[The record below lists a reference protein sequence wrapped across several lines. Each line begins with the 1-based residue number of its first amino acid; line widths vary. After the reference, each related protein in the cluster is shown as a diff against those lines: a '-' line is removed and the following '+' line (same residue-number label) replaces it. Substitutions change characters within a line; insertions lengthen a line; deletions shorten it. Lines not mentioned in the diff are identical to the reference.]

1 MKWNMFNKLFFNLAI
16 FMLLVSCATSSDKQT
31 LASLEDIE
39 PELVEAKIE
48 GSLDKAMESYQKFL
62 TETPETAM
70 TPEALRRLADLK
82 IEKEY
87 GSFDAKNETTEKTGI
102 DTSAATAIVT
112 PEKEKKATDEDKPSE
127 SEIQSREDSIAKV
140 TESQKAFEK
149 RASSKTKLDES
160 KDKAVVTADAEV
172 AEDLQSAG
180 AMEAIELYKS
190 LLLKYP
196 HYDRNDQV
204 LYQLSRAYEEVGQ
217 VEKAMGVLS
226 KLVKSYPNSRHIDEA
241 QFRRAEYFFTRKKY
255 LDAEEAYQE
264 VINFGISSAFYDLA
278 LYKQGWAYFKQDL
291 YEEAL
296 NDFIALLD
304 YKISIGYDFEQLD
317 DKIER
322 KRIDDTYRVI
332 SLSFSYLGGP
342 ESVVSYFE
350 KNGPRQY
357 EASIYSHLGEYYLT
371 KRRYGDAARSYNTY
385 VERNPLNKVS
395 PHFHIRVIE
404 IYLKGGFPKLVVESK
419 KSFASA
425 YGLRAEYWTFFD
437 IRTYPDVIVFLKSN
451 LIDLANHYHALYQNR
466 RLRKTRAA
474 NFKEAI
480 HWYRE
485 FLESFPEDDQT
496 PGINYQLADLFLENK
511 DFRNAAM
518 EYERT
523 SYSYEK
529 HKKSSEAGY
538 AAVFAYREYL
548 KKASQAERNIVKRE
562 IIRSSL
568 KFGETYPE
576 HKKAP
581 AVLVAATDDLY
592 EIKDYPLAI
601 EVGRGVIKKYP
612 KIEAK
617 YIRSA
622 WLVVAHASF
631 DMTLFADA
639 ETAYQQVLKL
649 TAKKHKD
656 RPKLIENLAASI
668 YKQGDQAR
676 ILEDYRTAANHFLR
690 VAKITP
696 TSKIRP
702 TAEYD
707 AAAALISLKD
717 WEESSKVLEGFRKRY
732 PKHKL
737 QADVTKKLAVIYKE
751 SGKLLQAAAEFER
764 IERESKNEDVRRE
777 ALQQAAELYEQAEA
791 RDKALS
797 IYTRYVKYFPKP
809 IEFSLE
815 MRNKIAEI
823 YKQTK
828 KKKLYIK
835 QLQLIVAI
843 DLRAGK
849 ERSDRTRFL
858 AANASLV
865 LAEPALKRFRSVKLV
880 KPFKKN
886 LNKKKKRMKKAIDTL
901 TALVDYEV
909 GIVTAAATYEIAE
922 IYYHFSRALMNSERP
937 TNLTDEQL
945 EQYELVLEEQVYPFE
960 EKAINVHEKNLEL
973 LDLGIYNE
981 WIDKSIDK
989 LAVLLPARYAKPEE
1003 KEAFVEE
1010 IQPVEKKTKTEEPKE
1025 TSEEGAAVE
1034 SENAESE
1041 AVTEDADEPVESDA
1055 DTSVPADSGM
1065 INWKQ
1070 LNNILE
1076 AA

>member
-1 MKWNMFNKLFFNLAI
+1 MKWRLINKLCFNFVA
-16 FMLLVSCATSSDKQT
+16 FALLTSCATSSDKQT
-31 LASLEDIE
+31 LASLENVE
-39 PELVEAKIE
+39 PVLVEAKIE

-62 TETPETAM
+62 KETPETAM

-87 GSFDAKNETTEKTGI
+87 GSFDGNKQAGEKQAVDALVSAGDAEKDKAGKVVVETKPDAK
-102 DTSAATAIVT
+102 D
-112 PEKEKKATDEDKPSE
+112 
-127 SEIQSREDSIAKV
+127 IQSKDDSIANV

-149 RASSKTKLDES
+149 RASSKTKLAES

-172 AEDLQSAG
+172 ADDLQSAG

-196 HYDRNDQV
+196 HYERNDQV

-226 KLVKSYPNSRHIDEA
+226 KLVKNYPNSRHIDEA

-255 LDAEEAYQE
+255 LDAEEAYQA
-264 VINFGISSAFYDLA
+264 VIDFGISSAFYDLA
-278 LYKQGWAYFKQDL
+278 LYKQGWAFFKQDL

-296 NDFIALLD
+296 NDFIGLLD
-304 YKISIGYDFEQLD
+304 YKISIGYDFEQIE
-317 DKIER
+317 DKIEA
-322 KRIDDTYRVI
+322 KRIEDTYRVI

-342 ESVVSYFE
+342 DAVVSYFE

-371 KRRYGDAARSYNTY
+371 KRRYGDAAKSYNTY
-385 VERNPLNKVS
+385 VERNPFNKVS

-425 YGLRAEYWTFFD
+425 YGLKAEYWTFFD

-466 RLRKTRAA
+466 RLRKNRSV

-538 AAVFAYREYL
+538 AAVFAYREHL
-548 KKASQAERNIVKRE
+548 KNASQAERNIIKRE

-568 KFGETYPE
+568 KFGETYPAN
-576 HKKAP
+576 KKAP

-612 KIEAK
+612 KIEPK

-622 WLVVAHASF
+622 WLIVAHASF

-649 TAKKHKD
+649 TDIKHKD

-676 ILEDYRTAANHFLR
+676 ILEDYRAAANHFLR

-717 WEESSKVLEGFRKRY
+717 WGKASEVLEGFRKRY
-732 PKHKL
+732 PKNKL
-737 QADVTKKLAVIYKE
+737 QPDVTKKLAVIYKE
-751 SGKLLQAAAEFER
+751 SGKLLQAASEFER
-764 IERESKNEDVRRE
+764 IEKESKNDDVRRE

-809 IEFSLE
+809 IEYSLE
-815 MRNKIAEI
+815 MRSKIAEI
-823 YKQTK
+823 YKQTGK
-828 KKKLYIK
+828 KGLYIK

-849 ERSDRTRFL
+849 ERSDRTRYL

-865 LAEPALKRFRSVKLV
+865 LAAPAIKKFKSVKLV

-937 TNLTDEQL
+937 TNLTEEQL

-981 WIDKSIDK
+981 WIDKSIEK
-989 LAVLLPARYAKPEE
+989 LAVLLPARYSKPEQ
-1003 KEAFVEE
+1003 KESFVEE
-1010 IQPVEKKTKTEEPKE
+1010 IQPVEKKPEVKKTQVEQPKEVVPENQPDEKNPVDSGEDSPVPEDSTKTGEYEFKL
-1025 TSEEGAAVE
+1025 SNNV
-1034 SENAESE
+1034 SE
-1041 AVTEDADEPVESDA
+1041 AA
-1055 DTSVPADSGM
+1055 
-1065 INWKQ
+1065 
-1070 LNNILE
+1070 
-1076 AA
+1076 

>member
-1 MKWNMFNKLFFNLAI
+1 MVSGIKKLCFNLALI
-16 FMLLVSCATSSDKQT
+16 SLLVSCATSSDKQT

-39 PELVEAKIE
+39 PELVEAEIA

-62 TETPETAM
+62 EETPETSM

-87 GSFDAKNETTEKTGI
+87 SAADKKDDAISASKNEALSVPVAES
-102 DTSAATAIVT
+102 DD
-112 PEKEKKATDEDKPSE
+112 KKSTDNLAEEALKV
-127 SEIQSREDSIAKV
+127 QSKEDSIANVK
-140 TESQKAFEK
+140 ESQKAFEK
-149 RASSKTKLDES
+149 RASAKTKLDKSAE
-160 KDKAVVTADAEV
+160 KAVVTADAGV
-172 AEDLQSAG
+172 ADDLQTAG
-180 AMEAIELYKS
+180 AMEAIELYKG
-190 LLLKYP
+190 LLKNYP
-196 HYDRNDQV
+196 HYERNDQV
-204 LYQLSRAYEEVGQ
+204 LYQLSRAYEETGQ
-217 VEKAMGVLS
+217 IEKAMGVLN
-226 KLVKSYPNSRHIDEA
+226 KLVKTYPLSRHIDEA
-241 QFRRAEYFFTRKKY
+241 QFRRAEYYFTRKKY
-255 LDAEEAYQE
+255 LDAEEAYQA

-278 LYKQGWAYFKQDL
+278 LYKQGWSYFKQDM

-296 NDFIALLD
+296 NDFVALLD

-317 DKIER
+317 DKIEL
-322 KRIDDTYRVI
+322 KRIEDTYRVI

-342 ESVVSYFE
+342 ESIVSYFE

-371 KRRYGDAARSYNTY
+371 KRRYGDAARSYNAY
-385 VERNPLNKVS
+385 VERNPFNKVS

-404 IYLKGGFPKLVVESK
+404 IYLKGGFPKLVIESK
-419 KSFASA
+419 KTFASN
-425 YGLRAEYWTFFD
+425 YGLRGEFWTYFD
-437 IRTYPDVIVFLKSN
+437 IKTYPDVIVFLKSN

-466 RLRKTRAA
+466 RLRKTRTE

-511 DFRNAAM
+511 DFRSAAM

-523 SYSYEK
+523 SYSYEP

-548 KKASQAERNIVKRE
+548 KKASQAERNIIKRE
-562 IIRSSL
+562 VVRSSL
-568 KFGETYPE
+568 RFGETYPK

-581 AVLVAATDDLY
+581 AVLVAAMDDLY
-592 EIKDYPLAI
+592 EIKDYPMAI
-601 EVGRGVIKKYP
+601 EIGRGVIKKYP
-612 KIEAK
+612 NIEPK
-617 YIRSA
+617 FIRSA

-631 DMTLFADA
+631 DMTLYVDA
-639 ETAYQQVLKL
+639 EASYQQVLKL
-649 TAKKHKD
+649 TAKNHKD
-656 RPKLIENLAASI
+656 RAKLIESLAASI
-668 YKQGDQAR
+668 YKQGEQAR
-676 ILEDYRTAANHFLR
+676 ILEDFRTAANHFLR
-690 VAKITP
+690 VAKVAP

-717 WEESSKVLEGFRKRY
+717 WDKASEVLEGFRKRY
-732 PKHKL
+732 PKNKL
-737 QADVTKKLAVIYKE
+737 QPDVTKKLAIIYKE
-751 SGKLLQAAAEFER
+751 SGKLLAAAAEFER

-777 ALQQAAELYEQAEA
+777 ALQQAAELYEMAEA
-791 RDKALS
+791 QDKALA

-809 IEFSLE
+809 IDFSLE
-815 MRNKIAEI
+815 MRSKIAEI
-823 YKQTK
+823 YKITK

-865 LAEPALKRFRSVKLV
+865 LAEPVIRKFKSIKLV

-909 GIVTAAATYEIAE
+909 GVVTAAATYEIAE
-922 IYYHFSRALMNSERP
+922 IYFHFSRALMNSERP
-937 TNLTDEQL
+937 TNLTEEQL

-981 WIDKSIDK
+981 WIDKSIEK
-989 LAVLLPARYAKPEE
+989 LAALLPARYSKPEVLE
-1003 KEAFVEE
+1003 PFVKD
-1010 IQPVEKKTKTEEPKE
+1010 IQPVEKKPEAVKPAEPPKAETKDEP
-1025 TSEEGAAVE
+1025 AVE
-1034 SENAESE
+1034 ESQ
-1041 AVTEDADEPVESDA
+1041 VTED
-1055 DTSVPADSGM
+1055 VPADTTMLKYNKGRLLKIM
-1065 INWKQ
+1065 
-1070 LNNILE
+1070 E